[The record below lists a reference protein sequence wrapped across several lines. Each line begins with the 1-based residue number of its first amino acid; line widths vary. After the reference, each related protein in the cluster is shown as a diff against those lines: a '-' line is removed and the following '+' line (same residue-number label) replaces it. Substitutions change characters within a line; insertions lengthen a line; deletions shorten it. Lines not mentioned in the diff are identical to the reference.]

1 MITCKSSLKRE
12 ASGVVA
18 SDSDLPSNEFLAP
31 RPFNSYAKSM
41 IKTHFDAWVDG
52 FQNACDEIK
61 NELIAAKC
69 ETQLKDFD
77 PQDLLDIILKL
88 KREAFSRAPTLPL
101 SLPNTD
107 ELPSDAH
114 LKTPE
119 ACSSESTKIERP

>member
-1 MITCKSSLKRE
+1 MVTCKSSS
-12 ASGVVA
+12 SGVVA

-101 SLPNTD
+101 DLPNTD
-107 ELPSDAH
+107 ALPSDAH
-114 LKTPE
+114 AKTPE
-119 ACSSESTKIERP
+119 ACSSESTETERP